1 MWFFHSIT
9 LKISMIED
17 NIWEKDPEKYIIGS
31 DEVGR
36 GSFAGPICASAVK
49 INYNQLYLLD
59 SVKDSKKL
67 SPKKREE
74 IFEIVLE
81 NNIEYSFE
89 EASNT
94 YIDNFGIKNANEKV
108 LNDSISRLYTG
119 GEVVYVDHFKIK
131 NFNSISVV
139 RGEDNCRAIALASIV
154 AKVLRDKLMVDFS
167 MDFPEYSLDK
177 NKGYGTKEHRQ
188 AIFNYGLSEIHR
200 KSFSLKPI

>member
-1 MWFFHSIT
+1 
-9 LKISMIED
+9 MIED
-17 NIWEKDPEKYIIGS
+17 KIWEKDPQKYIIGS

-49 INYNQLYLLD
+49 INYKQLHLLD

-67 SPKKREE
+67 SAKKREE
-74 IFEIVLE
+74 IYEIVIK
-81 NNIEYSFE
+81 NNIEFSFE

-108 LNDSISRLYTG
+108 LNDSISRLYKG

-131 NFNSISVV
+131 NFNAISVV

>member
-1 MWFFHSIT
+1 
-9 LKISMIED
+9 MIED
-17 NIWEKDPEKYIIGS
+17 KIWEKDPEKYIIGS

-49 INYNQLYLLD
+49 LNYKQLHLLD

-67 SPKKREE
+67 SAKKREE
-74 IFEIVLE
+74 IYEIVIK
-81 NNIEYSFE
+81 NNIEFSFE
-89 EASNT
+89 EASNI

-108 LNDSISRLYTG
+108 LNDSISRLYKG

-131 NFNSISVV
+131 NFNAISVV

>member
-1 MWFFHSIT
+1 
-9 LKISMIED
+9 MIED
-17 NIWEKDPEKYIIGS
+17 KIWEKDPEKYIIGS

-49 INYNQLYLLD
+49 INKKQLHLLD

-67 SPKKREE
+67 SAKKREE
-74 IFEIVLE
+74 IYEIVIK
-81 NNIEYSFE
+81 NNIEFSFE

-131 NFNSISVV
+131 NFNAISVV

-167 MDFPEYSLDK
+167 KDFPEYSLDK

-188 AIFNYGLSEIHR
+188 AIFNFGLSEIHR

>member
-49 INYNQLYLLD
+49 INYNQLHLLD

-74 IFEIVLE
+74 IYEIVIK
-81 NNIEYSFE
+81 NNIEFSFQ

-94 YIDNFGIKNANEKV
+94 YIDKFGIKNANEKV
-108 LNDSISRLYTG
+108 LHDSISRLYTG
-119 GEVVYVDHFKIK
+119 REVVYVDHFKINDFK
-131 NFNSISVV
+131 SISVV
-139 RGEDNCRAIALASIV
+139 RGEDNCRAIALASII
-154 AKVLRDKLMVDFS
+154 AKVLRDNLMIKFS
-167 MDFPEYSLDK
+167 ESYPEYLFEK
-177 NKGYGTKEHRQ
+177 NKGYGTRDHRE
-188 AIFNYGLSEIHR
+188 AISKYGLSNIHR

>member
-1 MWFFHSIT
+1 
-9 LKISMIED
+9 MIED
-17 NIWEKDPEKYIIGS
+17 KIWEKDPQKYIIGS

-49 INYNQLYLLD
+49 INYKQLHLLD

-67 SPKKREE
+67 SAKKREE
-74 IFEIVLE
+74 IYEIVIK
-81 NNIEYSFE
+81 NNIEFSFE
-89 EASNT
+89 EASNI

-108 LNDSISRLYTG
+108 LNDSISRLYKG

-131 NFNSISVV
+131 NFNAISVV